1 MPGEWIKPRQVEKY
15 MKARRQN
22 HTQENAAIKAG
33 ISERSGRAI
42 EQGKRTNPFKKERN
56 WRTRP
61 DPLATVWESEL
72 QPMLEQ
78 TPTLQAI
85 TLLEYLQTKYPDD
98 YPDKVWR
105 TLQRRLKTWRALHG
119 PMRAVMFSQ
128 THEIGRQG
136 LSDFTLLKK
145 VSITIAGKSFDH
157 LLYHFRLAHS
167 HWSSIKVIQGGESYA
182 ALAQGL
188 QEALQK
194 LGGVPKEHRTDSLSA
209 AFKNLNREAQED
221 ITARY
226 DAFCR
231 HYGMI
236 ATRNN
241 RGEGHE
247 NGSVE
252 SPHGHIK
259 RRIEQALLLRGSY
272 DFKSIKDYQ
281 TFIDEVVDMSNR
293 RNAKAI
299 NLEREALLPLPK
311 TSAAD
316 YSELRVVV
324 SSSSTIDVR
333 RVTYTVPSRLQ
344 AEVLT
349 VRLYDDRLVC
359 YLGHQHVISLQRIH
373 LPKGGKRGRQ
383 VDYTHVIHSLAKKPQ
398 AFRYSRLRDDL
409 LPDAN
414 YRFIWSSIDSR
425 MPGKDACKFMVGL
438 LHMAALYNC
447 EKPLGEAV
455 LLALNEDKPLSLSSL
470 QKQFCKNPHNQL
482 EDVQIIHPELENYN
496 QLIPSQLPQQ
506 SQGELYA

>member
-22 HTQENAAIKAG
+22 YTQENAAVKAG

-42 EQGKRTNPFKKERN
+42 EQGKRTDPKTTKRA
-56 WRTRP
+56 WRTRT

-78 TPTLQAI
+78 APTLQAI

-105 TLQRRLKTWRALHG
+105 TLQRRVKMWQALHG
-119 PMRAVMFSQ
+119 PTKSVMFSQ

-145 VSITIAGKSFDH
+145 VSITIAGKPFDH

-167 HWSSIKVIQGGESYA
+167 HWSSMKVIQGGESYA
-182 ALAQGL
+182 AMATGL

-194 LGGVPKEHRTDSLSA
+194 LGGAPKEHRTDSLSA
-209 AFKNLNREAQED
+209 AFKNLSREAQED

-231 HYGMI
+231 HYGMT

-259 RRIEQALLLRGSY
+259 RRIEQALLLRGNY
-272 DFKSIKDYQ
+272 DFKSINDYQ
-281 TFIDEVVDMSNR
+281 TFIDEVVDKSNR

-311 TSAAD
+311 TSATD

-324 SSSSTIDVR
+324 STSSTIDVR
-333 RVTYTVPSRLQ
+333 RITYTVPSRLR

-359 YLGHQHVISLQRIH
+359 YLGHQHVITLQRIH
-373 LPKGGKRGRQ
+373 VPKSKRGRQ

-414 YRFIWSSIDSR
+414 YRSIWSSVDSS

-438 LHMAALYNC
+438 LHMAALLNC

-455 LLALNEDKPLSLSSL
+455 LMAINEGKPLSLSSL
-470 QKQFCKNPHNQL
+470 QKQFCKNPSNQL
-482 EDVQIIHPELENYN
+482 ADVQIIHPGLENYN
-496 QLIPSQLPQQ
+496 QLIPQQ
-506 SQGELYA
+506 SHGELYA